1 MEAFKLKPLSRLKQD
16 VRELIEEHLHRPL
29 EDLTRE
35 EVTAIR
41 REIAA
46 LRKHYKSID
55 EPGWQYGENPY
66 RLVAYALAYYPY
78 HVELV
83 SEALQRASNE
93 FRVPR
98 QWDLTPKRG
107 HSGTAR
113 YAVIGCGA
121 GPELYGLLRH
131 LASILYSTG
140 RREAVTPDISIALF
154 EPERRRWMGVAEA
167 VTKPLIGRIP
177 WIEQQREAGRIRIN
191 WSLDSE
197 PIPSLS
203 LDGEYDFVLIQLV
216 LNEVDL
222 LWPTWLS
229 GLMEAN
235 LAPGGVICV
244 IDTNKAVHDQLREL
258 GFDAAKRLS
267 LAWSETGTRKLDPI
281 TTKTLF
287 RDADGLIERRTV
299 RAMASFWENATVQ
312 GRRRLPPRRID
323 GSRPGQASHGRRVDL
338 VGEPH
343 RRASD

>member
-1 MEAFKLKPLSRLKQD
+1 METFELKPLAQLKRD
-16 VRELIEEHLHRPL
+16 VRELVEGYLGCGLEHLPPRALAAIQREIVALREHYHRPHAP
-29 EDLTRE
+29 RW
-35 EVTAIR
+35 R
-41 REIAA
+41 
-46 LRKHYKSID
+46 
-55 EPGWQYGENPY
+55 YGENRH

-78 HVELV
+78 YVELV
-83 SEALQRASNE
+83 SEAIQGASNE
-93 FRVPR
+93 FSVPR
-98 QWDLTPKRG
+98 KWDLTPERG

-131 LASILYSTG
+131 LASILYSPG

-191 WSLDSE
+191 WSLDPE

-203 LDGEYDFVLIQLV
+203 PHGEYDFVLIQLV

-222 LWPTWLS
+222 LWPTWLR

-258 GFDAAKRLS
+258 GFGRAKS
-267 LAWSETGTRKLDPI
+267 LTLEWCETGPRQLDP
-281 TTKTLF
+281 TTTNLLF
-287 RDADGLIERRTV
+287 RDAHDGLIERRTV
-299 RAMASFWENATVQ
+299 RAMASFWEKATIR
-312 GRRRLPPRRID
+312 GRRHLPPRRID
-323 GSRPGQASHGRRVDL
+323 GSRLEHASSRDCRPIDL
-338 VGEPH
+338 FG
-343 RRASD
+343 